1 MVWTGADRTKATLL
15 RFFAE
20 LTDAQRAAMLALGDH
35 MRARD
40 NVFDV
45 VYKKDICCF
54 SRPCFRSR

>member
-20 LTDAQRAAMLALGDH
+20 LTNAQRAAMLALGDH
-35 MRARD
+35 MRALD

-45 VYKKDICCF
+45 VYERDICCF
-54 SRPCFRSR
+54 SRSCFRSR